1 MSRCKLAVVLLALG
15 LTACG
20 GGPRPIYEP
29 PPLPAD
35 HAARETP
42 HAPYQKPSPSGHPAA
57 PGVVAAAP
65 IPPALAGPLTVAR
78 IEPYMDALE
87 MDLRRHVHARG
98 IVTAR
103 RGNEISVVIENSL
116 LFTEDGGVMGDDV
129 LEPLGAI
136 LRGYAHT
143 GVTVNGYTD
152 TFGAPDKNLALSQKR
167 ARAIADAL
175 AHEGVPAGRIAAQGF
190 GESHL
195 RVMTGDG
202 KKEPRNRRIEIL
214 IRPIP
219 G

>member
-1 MSRCKLAVVLLALG
+1 MSPYKLLVVSLALG

-29 PPLPAD
+29 PPLPAG
-35 HAARETP
+35 HVAREMP
-42 HAPYQKPSPSGHPAA
+42 QKPSPPAHPAT
-57 PGVVAAAP
+57 PGAVPAAS
-65 IPPALAGPLTVAR
+65 IPQALAGPLTVAR

-103 RGNEISVVIENSL
+103 RGNEIAIVIENSL
-116 LFTEDGGVMGDDV
+116 LFTADGGVMGDDV

-190 GESHL
+190 GEAHL
-195 RVMTGDG
+195 RVMTGEG
-202 KKEPRNRRIEIL
+202 KKELRNRRVEIL
-214 IRPIP
+214 IRPVP

>member
-1 MSRCKLAVVLLALG
+1 MSKSKLPVVFLALG
-15 LTACG
+15 LAACG
-20 GGPRPIYEP
+20 GGPRPIYAP
-29 PPLPAD
+29 PPLPD
-35 HAARETP
+35 HVARETP
-42 HAPYQKPSPSGHPAA
+42 HPPPPGRPTTHGVVPAA
-57 PGVVAAAP
+57 A
-65 IPPALAGPLTVAR
+65 IPQTLAGPLTVAR

-103 RGNEISVVIENSL
+103 RGNEIAIVVDNSL
-116 LFTEDGGVMGDDV
+116 LFTADGGIMGDDV

-143 GVTVNGYTD
+143 GVSVNGYTD
-152 TFGAPDKNLALSQKR
+152 SFGAPDKNLALSQKR

-175 AHEGVPAGRIAAQGF
+175 VHEGVPATRIAAQGF
-190 GESHL
+190 GAARP

-202 KKEPRNRRIEIL
+202 KKEPRNRRVEIL
-214 IRPIP
+214 IRPVP

>member
-1 MSRCKLAVVLLALG
+1 MYKCRHLVVLLALG

-29 PPLPAD
+29 PPMPPD
-35 HAARETP
+35 HTAREVP
-42 HAPYQKPSPSGHPAA
+42 RPAYEKPSPPGHGAA
-57 PGVVAAAP
+57 PGVVPAAS
-65 IPPALAGPLTVAR
+65 IPQNLAGPLTVAR

-103 RGNEISVVIENSL
+103 QGNNINIDIANSL
-116 LFTEDGGVMGDDV
+116 LFTDDGGVRGDDI

-143 GVTVNGYTD
+143 AITVNGYTD
-152 TFGAPDKNLALSQKR
+152 TFGTPDRNMALSQAH
-167 ARAIADAL
+167 ARAIAAAL
-175 AHEGVPAGRIAAQGF
+175 AHEGVAAGRIAAQGF

-195 RVMTGDG
+195 AVRTGDG
-202 KKEPRNRRIEIL
+202 KKEPRNRRVEIL
-214 IRPIP
+214 IRPAP